1 VGSPTQL
8 TPRSSVRTIAV
19 HAACPHGAAPSTNAS
34 SAETNVTEVAA
45 KPASSGAPAVVVGVG
60 VAVAVTG
67 WLFVAGADLALAVL
81 VAEDPAEGPLVL
93 EPRVPHPVSAIAV
106 AAATDTSASCIA
118 RVRDDVLIAILQPQG
133 VRDRAP

>member
-1 VGSPTQL
+1 
-8 TPRSSVRTIAV
+8 
-19 HAACPHGAAPSTNAS
+19 
-34 SAETNVTEVAA
+34 
-45 KPASSGAPAVVVGVG
+45 VVGVG

-67 WLFVAGADLALAVL
+67 WLFFAGADLALAVL